1 MGPGGTAPGFGRIDL
16 MALAPVV
23 EARGIG
29 RSFGAM
35 RALDG
40 IDFAL
45 SPGVICA
52 LLGENGAGK
61 STLGRILCGHLTPSS
76 GELVFAGQVTRWRS
90 PNEAHRKG
98 AAMVHQHF
106 MLVPSMTIAEN
117 LALARGGLGVRGPR
131 GLAADARAMAEE
143 VGFDLGDTGRRIDAI
158 GVGEQ
163 QRIEILK
170 ALVPLPRLL
179 VLDEPTAALAPREV
193 DVLFEIVRGLAAR
206 GVAVILVTHRLTEAL
221 ALADQVA
228 VLRRGRVVAT
238 GPREAFDAARLAAE
252 MVGAAAART
261 GTPTAAPAIRERPE
275 SGGRDALS
283 VRGLRVVDE
292 RGVLRV
298 PGLDLDLPAG
308 RVLGI
313 AGVEGNG
320 QDELVQAIAGALP
333 RRRAQGRIEIG
344 GRAIT
349 DPALARAAGLGL
361 VPADRLRDALVGPL
375 SLLDNMMLGNSRLAE
390 IAPHGWIDRRRSVEW
405 AKRLLVGRDVR
416 PPEPDLPAAALSG
429 GNQQRL
435 VVARELDRDDLVVLL
450 AAQPTRGLDL
460 MARWKVHAR
469 IRELAAGGV
478 AVLLVSSDLEEILD
492 LADDLAVMVR
502 GRLHPV
508 GTTNARREAAG
519 RIMAGMEIGT

>member
-1 MGPGGTAPGFGRIDL
+1 
-16 MALAPVV
+16 MAGVPVV
-23 EARGIG
+23 EAKGLG
-29 RSFGAM
+29 RSFGRT
-35 RALDG
+35 RALDA
-40 IDFAL
+40 IDLAI
-45 SPGVICA
+45 SPGEICA

-61 STLGRILCGHLTPSS
+61 STFGRLLCGHLAPDS
-76 GELVFAGQVTRWRS
+76 GQFMFDGRPMRWRS
-90 PNEAHRKG
+90 PNEARRAG

-117 LALARGGLGVRGPR
+117 LALARGGLGVRGAR
-131 GLAADARAMAEE
+131 GLAADARAMAAEA
-143 VGFDLGDTGRRIDAI
+143 GFDIGDPGRRIDAI

-221 ALADQVA
+221 TLADRVV
-228 VLRRGRVVAT
+228 VLRHGRVVAE
-238 GPREAFDAARLAAE
+238 GPRATFDAARLARD
-252 MVGAAAART
+252 MVGAGPA
-261 GTPTAAPAIRERPE
+261 PTAAPLRPRQVP
-275 SGGRDALS
+275 GGRAVLS

-292 RGVLRV
+292 RGVPRV
-298 PGLDLDLPAG
+298 AGLDLDLPAG

-320 QDELVQAIAGALP
+320 QDELVQAIAGVQP

-349 DPALARAAGLGL
+349 DPATARAAGLGL
-361 VPADRLRDALVGPL
+361 VPADRQRDALIGPL
-375 SLLDNMMLGNSRLAE
+375 SLRDNMMLVTYRLAE
-390 IAPHGWIDRRRSVEW
+390 IAPRGWIDRRRSTQW
-405 AKRLLVGRDVR
+405 ARKLLAGRDVR
-416 PPEPDLPAAALSG
+416 PPEPDLQAAALSG

-435 VVARELDRDDLVVLL
+435 VVARELDHDDLVVLL
-450 AAQPTRGLDL
+450 AAEPTRGLDL
-460 MARWKVHAR
+460 MARWQVHAR
-469 IRELAAGGV
+469 IRELAASGV

-502 GRLHPV
+502 GRLHAV
-508 GTTNARREAAG
+508 GATTDRREAAG
-519 RIMAGMEIGT
+519 RLMAGVEMEA